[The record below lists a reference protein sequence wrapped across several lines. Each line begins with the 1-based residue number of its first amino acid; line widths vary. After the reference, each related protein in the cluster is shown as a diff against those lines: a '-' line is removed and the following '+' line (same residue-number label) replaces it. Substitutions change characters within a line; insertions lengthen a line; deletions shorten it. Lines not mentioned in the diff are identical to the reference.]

1 MTKEDHMRALAIGAA
16 VTAILFLLTGGRLI
30 FIPLLFVPLGLIE
43 LRRLRRRLPSIRG
56 RPLVRRQ

>member
-1 MTKEDHMRALAIGAA
+1 MRALAIGAA

>member
-1 MTKEDHMRALAIGAA
+1 MRALAIGAA
-16 VTAILFLLTGGRLI
+16 VAAILFLLTGGRLI